1 MEIDDLQSGY
11 VKFKDIKHLYDE
23 LVHKNKKSFRFS
35 DTYESLNFNI
45 SITQKPNPKR
55 INVTISCDHGW
66 CGFFTLTTKKLVDN
80 VSLKIYNPYEDRE
93 MKMYV
98 SNFSM
103 LNADQYTNTKV
114 LLSMLWGQI

>member
-11 VKFKDIKHLYDE
+11 VKFRDIKHLYDE
-23 LVHKNKKSFRFS
+23 LMANKPQFRFS
-35 DTYESLNFNI
+35 DTYASLNFNVTI
-45 SITQKPNPKR
+45 VSKINPKR

-66 CGFFTLTTKKLVDN
+66 CCFFTLTAKKLVDN
-80 VSLKIYNPYEDRE
+80 VSLRIYNPYEDKE

-103 LNADQYTNTKV
+103 INSDQYTATKV
-114 LLSMLWGQI
+114 MLSMLWAEI